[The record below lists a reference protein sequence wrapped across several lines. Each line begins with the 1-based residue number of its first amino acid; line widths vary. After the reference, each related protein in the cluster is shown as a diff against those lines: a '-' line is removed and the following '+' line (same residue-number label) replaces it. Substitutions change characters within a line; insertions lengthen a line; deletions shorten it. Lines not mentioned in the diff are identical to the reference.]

1 MSNVLIVGG
10 RVIDPATGYDRVAD
24 VAIADGI
31 VAAVG
36 ERLSRT
42 HAQKIIDAEGCIV
55 TPGLID
61 PHVHLRE
68 PGMEEAETIRSGSL
82 AAAAG
87 GFTSVVCMP
96 NTTPAIDDDAMVEF
110 VYTTAER
117 EGACRV
123 FPVGAV
129 SKARRGE
136 ELAEIGLMCRSG
148 AVGFSDDGDC
158 VASAGL
164 MARALQYIKPTGLA
178 LMQHCQEATLT
189 RGASMHAGSVSTRL
203 GLTGW
208 PRVAEECIIER
219 DVRLNAGIGCRYH
232 VQHLSS
238 GGSVEIVRRARRAG
252 QPVSAEASPHHLLLT
267 HDLVERGPA
276 GGEPGR
282 GPAYWTSAKMNPP
295 LRERSD
301 INAIIEGVADGTITV
316 LATDHAPHTPERK
329 ALEFEAA
336 PFGIVGLETALAL
349 YIRALIEPGVIDWS
363 RLIALLTIEPAR
375 LCGLDRLEAAD
386 RGGWGAVYGPARRS
400 MGLGLGRLHVGSAG
414 DATIIDPNLEWTVD
428 AGAFRSLS
436 RNTPFDGWTL
446 RGRAV
451 TTIVGGEVAFNL
463 TPTGGRVSAPA
474 GS

>member
-1 MSNVLIVGG
+1 MSSVLIVNG
-10 RVIDPATGYDRVAD
+10 RVIDPASGLDRVAD

-42 HAQKIIDAEGCIV
+42 HAARVIDAEGCIV

-68 PGMEEAETIRSGSL
+68 PGMEEAETIRSGTQ

-96 NTTPAIDDDAMVEF
+96 NTAPPIDDDAMVEF
-110 VYTTAER
+110 VYTQAER
-117 EGACRV
+117 EGDCRV

-129 SKARRGE
+129 SKGRRGE
-136 ELAEIGLMCRSG
+136 ELAEIGLMSRSG

-164 MARALQYIKPTGLA
+164 MARALRYIKPTGLA

-189 RGASMHAGSVSTRL
+189 RGSSMHAGSVSTRL

-238 GGSVEIVRRARRAG
+238 GGSVDIVRRARADG
-252 QPVSAEASPHHLLLT
+252 QAVTAEASPHHLLLT
-267 HDLVERGPA
+267 HDLVERGEA
-276 GGEPGR
+276 GR
-282 GPAYWTSAKMNPP
+282 SSDLGPAYWTSAKMNPP
-295 LRERSD
+295 LRERED
-301 INAIIEGVADGTITV
+301 IDAILEGIADGTITV

-349 YIRALIEPGVIDWS
+349 YIQALIAPGVIAWP
-363 RLIALLTIEPAR
+363 RLVAMMTIEPAR

-386 RGGWGAVYGPARRS
+386 RGGWGAVYGPARRA

-414 DATIIDPNLEWTVD
+414 DATIIDPEMAWTID
-428 AGAFRSLS
+428 SSRFKSLC
-436 RNTPFDGWTL
+436 RNTPFNGWEVK
-446 RGRAV
+446 GRAIA
-451 TTIVGGEVAFNL
+451 TIVGGEVVYECPGA
-463 TPTGGRVSAPA
+463 RA
-474 GS
+474 GLAGV